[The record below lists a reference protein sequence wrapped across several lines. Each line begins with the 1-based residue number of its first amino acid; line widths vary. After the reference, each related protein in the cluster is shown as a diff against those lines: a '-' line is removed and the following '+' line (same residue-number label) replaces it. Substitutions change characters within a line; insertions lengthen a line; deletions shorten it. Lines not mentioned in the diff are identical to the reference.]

1 MIGAIVHVPA
11 PFDITPAPRARARFV
26 RITITRIH
34 IPPRAEPH
42 RVARP
47 RAVATRDARCA

>member
-26 RITITRIH
+26 RFTITRIH

>member
-11 PFDITPAPRARARFV
+11 PFDITPARARFA
-26 RITITRIH
+26 RYTITRIH

-47 RAVATRDARCA
+47 RAVATRDARHA